1 MKDAQFQ
8 FYIEGPDAGQAAD
21 ELAEIFQ
28 AEFAHQPER
37 RLPETGGQ
45 DPLTKT
51 DPLAVAAIIL
61 AIPSAVLATIDLI
74 SRLQKK
80 EKLDRV
86 LAQSHKIEKKHRGLQ
101 IRIITPRGTSIELSK
116 TNSAEVLDLASAA
129 EQGK

>member
-86 LAQSHKIEKKHRGLQ
+86 LAQSHKIEKTSRAANPDHH
-101 IRIITPRGTSIELSK
+101 PRGTSIELSK